1 MRQFIAIFL
10 LSAMFL
16 IPVLTSCVPS
26 GYGEGSD
33 NPNRPPDTQV
43 DVEELPPGDDVQ
55 DAPEEGD

>member
-1 MRQFIAIFL
+1 MRLFNAIFL

-26 GYGEGSD
+26 GYEEGSD
-33 NPNRPPDTQV
+33 NPNRPPGIQV
-43 DVEELPPGDDVQ
+43 DIEELPQGDDVQ